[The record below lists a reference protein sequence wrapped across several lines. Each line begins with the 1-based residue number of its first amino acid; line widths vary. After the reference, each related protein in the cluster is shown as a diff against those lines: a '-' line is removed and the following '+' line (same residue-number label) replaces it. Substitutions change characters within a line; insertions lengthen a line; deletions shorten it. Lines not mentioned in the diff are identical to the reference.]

1 MKIVIGPSTDMNVLD
16 IAVAAKAYD
25 FSVVEVRVLVKLRLL
40 LVAVCALFCCFS
52 LGFWHVCV
60 CVPVRIHTICWE
72 KLRHSSKL
80 VVISGL
86 GQDSWCVG
94 SVALSNAPCGP
105 EFEQF
110 EHAI

>member
-60 CVPVRIHTICWE
+60 CTCAHPYY
-72 KLRHSSKL
+72 L
-80 VVISGL
+80 L
-86 GQDSWCVG
+86 GKAP
-94 SVALSNAPCGP
+94 AL
-105 EFEQF
+105 
-110 EHAI
+110 

>member
-60 CVPVRIHTICWE
+60 CVYLCASILFAG
-72 KLRHSSKL
+72 KSSGTL
-80 VVISGL
+80 AN
-86 GQDSWCVG
+86 SW
-94 SVALSNAPCGP
+94 
-105 EFEQF
+105 
-110 EHAI
+110 